1 MSKYLVFYT
10 KGKGNEIPTDLV
22 TFGRNTEMYQYFTD
36 CLSIDSEFYPI
47 RKDHLREIQSCVA
60 SDMYKNKRRL
70 ETYEKYAHIN
80 ADLVEEV
87 IGIKE
92 HIGELT
98 KVKMYI
104 DFLML
109 IANEAEAS
117 YSNLLELGCSING

>member
-1 MSKYLVFYT
+1 MSKYLIFYT
-10 KGKGNEIPTDLV
+10 KSKNCDMPTDLV
-22 TFGRNTEMYQYFTD
+22 TFGRSTEMYQYFVD
-36 CLSIDSEFYPI
+36 CFKLDSEFTPI
-47 RKDHLREIQSCVA
+47 RKEDLREVQNIIA

-98 KVKMYI
+98 KTKMYI

-109 IANEAEAS
+109 IAQEAEAN
-117 YSNLLELGCSING
+117 YSNLLELGCAIG